1 MTSLE
6 LLPADYVLLG
16 LMALP
21 AVMGLFRGF
30 SGTIAFFAAGISSVL
45 AWSLVWHL
53 SAGWSNEV
61 WLRGLETFLVVLL
74 VFGLVRIIVKKLVNG
89 LLSQPSDA
97 LVGMLTVAVF
107 GLLILVAW
115 AYSGFHLEYSNLATE
130 VAAYVR

>member
-1 MTSLE
+1 
-6 LLPADYVLLG
+6 
-16 LMALP
+16 MALP
-21 AVMGLFRGF
+21 AVMGLLRGF
-30 SGTIAFFAAGISSVL
+30 SGTLASSAAGISPVL

-97 LVGMLTVAVF
+97 LFGMLTGAVF

>member
-21 AVMGLFRGF
+21 AVMGLFRGL

-61 WLRGLETFLVVLL
+61 WLRGLETFLIVLL
-74 VFGLVRIIVKKLVNG
+74 VFGLVRIVVKKLVNG

-97 LVGMLTVAVF
+97 LFGMLTGAVF